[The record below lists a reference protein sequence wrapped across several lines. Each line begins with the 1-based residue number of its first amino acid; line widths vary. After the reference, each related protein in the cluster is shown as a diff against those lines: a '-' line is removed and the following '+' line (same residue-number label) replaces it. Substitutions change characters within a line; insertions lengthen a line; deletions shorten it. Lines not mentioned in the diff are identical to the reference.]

1 MTRRQRENP
10 EDTFSRSGG
19 AEDFAGLDVVQCEY
33 CSGNRKSDV
42 GEAGV
47 TDEAIERYERAVAA
61 SFDAA
66 GPYDRLIWIYQ
77 SRKAHRDVIRVAEA
91 SIRNVHTYPAKKQWY
106 QEQITAAQ
114 AALGSSPQPRP
125 R

>member
-47 TDEAIERYERAVAA
+47 TDEAIERGGGLRLLAGMRRAGRIRETVLRSLAQREEI
-61 SFDAA
+61 DMEEL
-66 GPYDRLIWIYQ
+66 RLR
-77 SRKAHRDVIRVAEA
+77 S
-91 SIRNVHTYPAKKQWY
+91 
-106 QEQITAAQ
+106 
-114 AALGSSPQPRP
+114 G
-125 R
+125 